1 MNIYSDKMNE
11 LIIES
16 KGIKTDHYFIPP
28 FELRKGELV
37 IIYLEGGAHFD
48 DLKEQLV
55 SIFSGKANHENV
67 KVIKP
72 LTFAAPIEESALK
85 RIFNPM
91 SVGGYLK
98 RNANLK
104 NSVSRIFEVD
114 NFTKKDKV
122 KKLDTSERKRLSLC
136 AVFSKTKYVSFDLR
150 GEAAAYFN
158 KTYQFAKD
166 EIKNDNAAILIDWSN
181 ELKNDCSRFVTIEW
195 LADSEELK
203 KVFSNGGK
211 LSPMY

>member
-1 MNIYSDKMNE
+1 MSICKDIMKE

-28 FELRKGELV
+28 FELREGELV
-37 IIYLEGGAHFD
+37 IIYLEGGAYFD
-48 DLKEQLV
+48 DLKEQLLA
-55 SIFSGKANHENV
+55 IFAGKVHHENV

-91 SVGGYLK
+91 SVGRYLK
-98 RNANLK
+98 KNANLK
-104 NSVSRIFEVD
+104 KSVLRIFEID

-122 KKLDTSERKRLSLC
+122 KNLETSERKRLSLC

-150 GEAAAYFN
+150 GEGAAYFN
-158 KTYQFAKD
+158 KTYQFAKN
-166 EIKNDNAAILIDWSN
+166 EIKNDSAAILIDWSDD
-181 ELKNDCSRFVTIEW
+181 LKNDCSKFIAIEW
-195 LADSEELK
+195 LADLEELRK
-203 KVFSNGGK
+203 IGNGSAN
-211 LSPMY
+211 LSRMY

>member
-11 LIIES
+11 LIIEN

-28 FELRKGELV
+28 FELREGELV

-55 SIFSGKANHENV
+55 AIFAGKTHHENV

-72 LTFAAPIEESALK
+72 LTFAAPIEESAIK

-166 EIKNDNAAILIDWSN
+166 EIKNDNAAILIEWSN
-181 ELKNDCSRFVTIEW
+181 DLKNDCSKFISIEW
-195 LADSEELK
+195 LVDSEELK
-203 KVFSNGGK
+203 KAFSNGGK